1 MALAPVIKYVHN
13 YFFYIYSNFMIS
25 YSLVNSLYIGV
36 GRHTL
41 VPSIALLGLQ
51 IPIYIVYFLLYNRFS
66 SKYLHKVDSK
76 DHRPS
81 TTTVSTHVSDEGQ
94 DEPENASSS
103 VFQVHEICDNLETNP
118 QVISK
123 TIEMI
128 VSDLPASD
136 GCDID
141 DKL

>member
-1 MALAPVIKYVHN
+1 
-13 YFFYIYSNFMIS
+13 MIS

-41 VPSIALLGLQ
+41 LPSVALLGLQ
-51 IPIYIVYFLLYNRFS
+51 IPIYIGYFLLYNRFS

-81 TTTVSTHVSDEGQ
+81 ITTISTHVSDEGQ
-94 DEPENASSS
+94 EEPENASNS
-103 VFQVHEICDNLETNP
+103 VFQVHEICDNLTS
-118 QVISK
+118 SK

-128 VSDLPASD
+128 VSDLPTSD
-136 GCDID
+136 CCNTDS
-141 DKL
+141 KL

>member
-1 MALAPVIKYVHN
+1 
-13 YFFYIYSNFMIS
+13 MIS

-51 IPIYIVYFLLYNRFS
+51 IPIYIGYFLLYNRFS

-81 TTTVSTHVSDEGQ
+81 ITTVSTRVSDEGQ
-94 DEPENASSS
+94 EEPENTSSS
-103 VFQVHEICDNLETNP
+103 VYQVHEICDNLETNP

-128 VSDLPASD
+128 VSDLPTSD
-136 GCDID
+136 CYE
-141 DKL
+141 

>member
-1 MALAPVIKYVHN
+1 
-13 YFFYIYSNFMIS
+13 MIS

-81 TTTVSTHVSDEGQ
+81 ITTTHVL
-94 DEPENASSS
+94 
-103 VFQVHEICDNLETNP
+103 FLFF
-118 QVISK
+118 ISLK
-123 TIEMI
+123 IF
-128 VSDLPASD
+128 SNCHS
-136 GCDID
+136 
-141 DKL
+141 